1 MIIFS
6 YFKELP
12 LFYSYFSITYII
24 QSWFKTITL
33 PDVSGG
39 LILSPDKPLDVYAII
54 IFVGAIRY
62 LKAG

>member
-1 MIIFS
+1 MVIFFTS
-6 YFKELP
+6 KNFHY
-12 LFYSYFSITYII
+12 FYSYFSITYII